1 MNQNSVF
8 MINENYKKH
17 LKEPSLFE
25 SNYSL
30 KIPRNPKIFFLLS
43 KKKKKNQYLAEGFY
57 LGRYFNRDE
66 GEFSS
71 GFDRKINNPT
81 VHVSRYHLTSVSP
94 PGEDRYFKEVVG

>member
-1 MNQNSVF
+1 

-17 LKEPSLFE
+17 LKESLFE

-30 KIPRNPKIFFLLS
+30 KILRNPKIFLLLS
-43 KKKKKNQYLAEGFY
+43 KKKKKNQYLPGGFY